1 MGTPVIIDA
10 VRTPLGKRKGWLAG
24 VHPAV
29 LIGHAMREVLAR
41 SGIDSDLVDQ
51 VVAEIGVR
59 RRSVRTRRWLVAAS
73 VLLVGAAAIGY
84 PDSRHAVARWFGF
97 ETLRIEVDPALSL
110 PMTEEPIGVPGPG
123 ETLVVEVDGRRVTV
137 SAVDGRLSAALVV
150 KTVGSS
156 EQITEVTVRG
166 RPGLWISGDPHE
178 VMYESSD
185 GSVVVERVARDTLVW
200 QDGDVLLRVEGFA
213 ELSDAVA
220 FVEGT

>member
-1 MGTPVIIDA
+1 MDHGDLVE
-10 VRTPLGKRKGWLAG
+10 RLERLGEALEFDD
-24 VHPAV
+24 V
-29 LIGHAMREVLAR
+29 
-41 SGIDSDLVDQ
+41 DLVDQ
-51 VVAEIGVR
+51 VVAEIGLR

-110 PMTEEPIGVPGPG
+110 PMTEEAIGVPGPG

-213 ELSDAVA
+213 ELSDALA